1 MKTVIIL
8 QQLGKKKMKKSDY
21 TVSGSSSVVGMRE
34 VSRRE

>member
-1 MKTVIIL
+1 
-8 QQLGKKKMKKSDY
+8 MKKSDY